1 MENNDNKIDIVSYI
15 ISAVR
20 TFLRLK
26 FVAVAAIVLC
36 AAAVVL
42 HAHLTYS
49 PVYEVSTSF
58 TVKIVNPLYSNVSG
72 YNSQTAEQME
82 KTFPYILSSN
92 ALKSAVKEQ
101 LGVDSLPYVS
111 ASVTKGTN
119 VFTLKVN
126 GSDPEYIYKV
136 LETVID
142 CYPDVAE
149 YVVGPTKMIL
159 IKEATIPTY
168 PINSVNYVR
177 SAVVGGGLGFVL
189 VAAASMLIALLQ
201 NTVVDEESL
210 KRLLNVPCLGSVPA
224 VKKVGKNKRPLI
236 TDADHNQGFAEAVN
250 MTRVR
255 LERELEA
262 RNKKVLLVSSALPGE
277 GKTTFAVNLAMS
289 AAQKGK
295 RVLIIDC
302 DLRNPSAS
310 EVLGLKDEHGLA
322 EYLEKKLPMQAV
334 IKTTGT
340 KNLFAV
346 GAGVASDE
354 NTVELFAKSD
364 FRMLTESC
372 KGVFDLIIL
381 DTPPCGVLSDASD
394 IAVAVECAVMVV
406 RSDYASKGRI
416 VEGASVLGDNKLEL
430 VGCVINGSK
439 QRDGYGYYS
448 YYGYGRYGYG
458 RYGYSSRLY
467 GEEQKQ

>member
-1 MENNDNKIDIVSYI
+1 MENNDNKIDIVSYM

-20 TFLRLK
+20 TFFRLK
-26 FVAVAAIVLC
+26 FVAVAAVIFG
-36 AAAVVL
+36 AISVVL
-42 HAHLTYS
+42 YSQFSYS

-58 TVKIVNPLYSNVSG
+58 TVKLINPLYSSVSG

-119 VFTLKVN
+119 VFTLKVS

-149 YVVGPTKMIL
+149 YVIGPTQMIL
-159 IKEATIPTY
+159 IKEATVPTY

-177 SAVVGGGLGFVL
+177 AVVVGGGGGFVI
-189 VAAASMLIALLQ
+189 VAAVSLLIAILQ
-201 NTVVDEESL
+201 NTVTDEDSL

-236 TDADHNQGFAEAVN
+236 TDVDHNQGFAEALN
-250 MTRVR
+250 IARVR
-255 LERELEA
+255 LERELET

-289 AAQKGK
+289 MAQKGK
-295 RVLIIDC
+295 RILIVDC
-302 DLRNPSAS
+302 DLRNPSAT
-310 EVLGLKDEHGLA
+310 EIMGLKGVPGLA

-334 IKTTGT
+334 IKNSGT
-340 KNLFAV
+340 KNLFV
-346 GAGVASDE
+346 IGAGSASDE

-364 FRMLTESC
+364 FRVLTESC

-381 DTPPCGVLSDASD
+381 DTPPCGVLCDASD
-394 IAVAVECAVMVV
+394 IAGAAECAVMVV
-406 RSDYASKGRI
+406 RNDYASKGRI
-416 VEGASVLGDNKLEL
+416 VEGASVLSDNKLDI

-439 QRDGYGYYS
+439 RHDGYGYYG
-448 YYGYGRYGYG
+448 YYSYG
-458 RYGYSSRLY
+458 RYGYSNRRY
-467 GEEQKQ
+467 GKE

>member
-1 MENNDNKIDIVSYI
+1 MENNDNKIDIVSYMV
-15 ISAVR
+15 SAVR
-20 TFLRLK
+20 TFFRLK
-26 FVAVAAIVLC
+26 FVAVAAIILG
-36 AAAVVL
+36 AVVSVFYAQL
-42 HAHLTYS
+42 SYS

-58 TVKIVNPLYSNVSG
+58 TVKIINPLYSNVSG

-101 LGVDSLPYVS
+101 LGVDSLPSVS

-119 VFTLKVN
+119 VFTLKVS

-149 YVVGPTKMIL
+149 YVVGPTQMIL
-159 IKEATIPTY
+159 IKEAVVPTS

-177 SAVVGGGLGFVL
+177 SAVVGAGVGFL
-189 VAAASMLIALLQ
+189 IVAAAAMLIAILQ
-201 NTVVDEESL
+201 NTVSDEDSL

-224 VKKVGKNKRPLI
+224 VKKVGKNKRPLV
-236 TDADHNQGFAEAVN
+236 TDADHNQGFTEALN

-255 LERELEA
+255 LERELEEK
-262 RNKKVLLVSSALPGE
+262 NKKVLLVSSALPGE
-277 GKTTFAVNLAMS
+277 GKTTFSVNLAMS

-310 EVLGLKDEHGLA
+310 EELGLKDAPGLS
-322 EYLEKKLPMQAV
+322 EYLEKKLPMQSV
-334 IKTTGT
+334 IKMTGT

-346 GAGVASDE
+346 GAGSASDE

-394 IAVAVECAVMVV
+394 IAGAVECAVMVV
-406 RSDYASKGRI
+406 RSDYASRGRI
-416 VEGASVLGDNKLEL
+416 VEGASVLSDNKLDI

-439 QRDGYGYYS
+439 RRDGYGYYN

-458 RYGYSSRLY
+458 RYGYSSRQY
-467 GEEQKQ
+467 GEESK